1 MNETYEPKFSEFLR
15 NIETTEFE
23 TNTTATGALTIQQS
37 IRNELRKQGLTALKA
52 DLEWLYGKEFDVVE
66 TKDGIVLVAENE
78 PGDFTFSWELKNT
91 IKSLDYDPFIQ
102 ASNFEEA
109 TAEKAE
115 KKARIEAEK
124 AERAR
129 KLSEKRA
136 KKLAELEAKKNYIRK
151 IYLMIRKKFPCGTF
165 FVILKIM
172 VVYTNLI

>member
-1 MNETYEPKFSEFLR
+1 MNTEYNPKFSEFLR
-15 NIETTEFE
+15 MVEETEYA

-37 IRNELRKQGLTALKA
+37 ARNELRKVGVAALKA
-52 DLEWLYGKEFDVVE
+52 DLEWLYGDEFDVVE
-66 TKDGIVLVAENE
+66 TKEGIVLVAENE

-109 TAEKAE
+109 IAEKAA

-136 KKLAELEAKKNYIRK
+136 KKLAELEAKKN
-151 IYLMIRKKFPCGTF
+151 LF
-165 FVILKIM
+165 
-172 VVYTNLI
+172 N

>member
-1 MNETYEPKFSEFLR
+1 MNDNYKPKFSEFLH

-37 IRNELRKQGLTALKA
+37 TRNELRKEGLAALKA
-52 DLEWLYGKEFDVVE
+52 DLEWLYSKEFDIVE

-109 TAEKAE
+109 IAEKAA

-136 KKLAELEAKKNYIRK
+136 KKLAELEAKKN
-151 IYLMIRKKFPCGTF
+151 LF
-165 FVILKIM
+165 
-172 VVYTNLI
+172 N